1 MLSSVLFNRNS
12 VQSYNFFRIFANLCA
27 KNLQK
32 SEIFRTFARKID
44 GTMTSLSLSELCAL
58 LDEQIQQAFPT
69 TYWVRAEIAQLTD
82 RGHCYL
88 ELVEKSD
95 RGMFAAKMRATCW
108 SNTWQLLSAYFQQET
123 GKCPEAGMQV
133 LVEVSI
139 GYHPVYGLS
148 LNIQNIDPSFTL
160 GDLARQRQL
169 TLQQLEKDGVL
180 DMNKSLPLPTLI
192 RRIAVVSAEG
202 AAGYGDFCHQLQDNA
217 YHLSFSTQLFP
228 AVMQGDGAARSII
241 AALNA
246 IAENADDFDCVAI
259 IRGGGATT
267 DLTCFDTYELA
278 SHCAQ
283 FPLPIFSGIGHTR
296 DVSIVDMVVHSSL
309 KTPTAVAE
317 ALISHNAQQLQRI
330 DELRQRL
337 ARVATQMVAVRRQ
350 QIEQLRLTLQYTIAA
365 TIQQERNKLLM
376 FSQAIKMQSPEQIF
390 RKGYSLT
397 LYNGKPLCHAA
408 DVQPGAAI
416 TTVLADGE
424 LTSVVQQKNT

>member
-1 MLSSVLFNRNS
+1 MN
-12 VQSYNFFRIFANLCA
+12 
-27 KNLQK
+27 
-32 SEIFRTFARKID
+32 
-44 GTMTSLSLSELCAL
+44 SLSLSELCAV
-58 LDEQIQQAFPT
+58 LDEHIQQSFPD

-88 ELVEKSD
+88 ELVDKSE
-95 RGMFAAKMRATCW
+95 RGIFAAKMRATCW
-108 SNTWQLLSAYFQQET
+108 SGTWQLISAYFQQET
-123 GKCPEAGMQV
+123 GKRPEPGMQV
-133 LVEVSI
+133 LVEVSVDF
-139 GYHPVYGLS
+139 HPVYGLS

-180 DMNKSLPLPTLI
+180 EMNKSLPLPTVI
-192 RRIAVVSAEG
+192 RYIAVISAES
-202 AAGYGDFCHQLQDNA
+202 AAGYGDFCHQLQDNQ
-217 YHLSFSTQLFP
+217 YNLRFTTQLFP
-228 AVMQGDGAARSII
+228 ATMQGESAVRSII
-241 AALNA
+241 SALNT

-296 DVSIVDMVVHSSL
+296 DVSIVDIVVHSSL

-317 ALISHNAQQLQRI
+317 ALIDHNARQLVRI

-337 ARVATQMVAVRRQ
+337 SRIATQMVAVRRQ
-350 QIEQLRLTLQYTIAA
+350 QIEQLRLTLQYTISN
-365 TIQQERNKLLM
+365 TLQKERNRLQM
-376 FSQAIKMQSPEQIF
+376 FSQAIALHSPEQIF
-390 RKGYSLT
+390 KKGYSLT
-397 LYNGKPLCHAA
+397 LCDGKPVRHAA
-408 DVQPGAAI
+408 DIPQGKTI

-424 LTSVVQQKNT
+424 LTSVVQ